1 MPEQIG
7 NFFPTQVPSYTEAAD
22 IRKAFNLYH
31 YGTEEVPTSEAAILP
46 ASIAGYI
53 RDTLQALEDAEI
65 GQTVVLSLSST
76 DNLNFSDT
84 VQSGIYKTAI
94 GLTNEQ
100 ATTLNY
106 PVNSTGLL
114 SYTKTTDSTYFQTF
128 ISTID
133 NGYWWRIGLKP
144 QVNIEWTSWQKAA
157 EANHTHDTRYF
168 TQSQINNKLN
178 MSTVTPMTPSSAA
191 IVDSTGKVTSSSSV
205 TQAELETLSD
215 ISTAQTVQSQINGKA
230 NTSHFHD
237 DRYYLRSD
245 VANPQSGAQKSV
257 RIFVQSTT
265 PSGALVGDLWFW

>member
-31 YGTEEVPTSEAAILP
+31 YGTEEVPTSEAEILP

-84 VQSGIYKTAI
+84 VQSGIYKTAV

-100 ATTLNY
+100 ATALNY

-144 QVNIEWTSWQKAA
+144 QVNVEWTSWQKAA
-157 EANHTHDTRYF
+157 ESNHTHDTRYF
-168 TQSQINNKLN
+168 TQSQINAKLN
-178 MSTVTPMTPSSAA
+178 MSTMTSSSAA
-191 IVDSTGKVTSSSSV
+191 IVDSTGRLTSSSSV

-215 ISTAQTVQSQINGKA
+215 ISTAQTVQAQINGKA

-245 VANPQSGAQKSV
+245 VSNPQSGAQKSV
-257 RIFVQSTT
+257 RVFVQSNT